1 MSRTEVIVVGIAV
14 AIAAA
19 LFFASQVMAGGKHT
33 HTVPD
38 PVVTT
43 TSIENYSITEGVS
56 NTDLARGVAMAGAQ
70 HNFDFSTTDWQLGVS
85 GANYESEAALSLGVA
100 KRFGDNAWIPNILL
114 HGSFSTTG
122 SSDELITFGAV
133 FRL

>member
-1 MSRTEVIVVGIAV
+1 MSKTEIIIIAV
-14 AIAAA
+14 VALIALGLVWAGA
-19 LFFASQVMAGGKHT
+19 KAGGKHT
-33 HTVPD
+33 HPA

-43 TSIENYSITEGVS
+43 TSVNNTTITEGVS
-56 NTDLARGVAMAGAQ
+56 STDLARGVAMAGAQ
-70 HNFDFSTTDWQLGVS
+70 HNFDYSTTDWQLGVS
-85 GANYESEAALSLGVA
+85 GANYESEAALSLGIA

>member
-1 MSRTEVIVVGIAV
+1 MSKTEIIIIAV
-14 AIAAA
+14 VALIALGLVWADA
-19 LFFASQVMAGGKHT
+19 QAGGKHT
-33 HTVPD
+33 HTAPA

-43 TSIENYSITEGVS
+43 TSVENYSITEGVS
-56 NTDLARGVAMAGAQ
+56 STDLARGVAMAGAQ
-70 HNFDFSTTDWQLGVS
+70 HNFDYSTTDWQLGVS
-85 GANYESEAALSLGVA
+85 GANYESEAALSFGVA